1 MAYLVA
7 YVQTVEEEPGASQD
21 RVIRIPWG
29 GRPDGSTPVIVPIK
43 EAKALTK
50 CVVRTNRCGAKK
62 GSTGRNNKGLKSGSR
77 KQEQKVC
84 RTVSKC
90 VSVCTH

>member
-1 MAYLVA
+1 M
-7 YVQTVEEEPGASQD
+7 QTVEEDPGVSQD

-50 CVVRTNRCGAKK
+50 CTVRTSRCTAKK
-62 GSTGRNNKGLKSGSR
+62 AGAARQKKGTKNRING
-77 KQEQKVC
+77 QEHKV
-84 RTVSKC
+84 RTAAAKC
-90 VSVCTH
+90 F